1 MYGGTGLFCHSKAL
15 CMRLQIH
22 DSTETVK
29 DQIAVLSVT
38 LDKSL
43 VQPGNK
49 KQVPQTKQEHV
60 SQFSL
65 CCYDK
70 TLPKSNMGNKVFI
83 CLTLSD
89 HNPDITQRS
98 QSRNLKT
105 QTEAETIGLLA
116 CTPIMFSCLLY
127 ASQDHLPR
135 TTFPGVASPPVGWT
149 LPHQSTV

>member
-1 MYGGTGLFCHSKAL
+1 
-15 CMRLQIH
+15 MRLQIH
-22 DSTETVK
+22 DSTGTVK

-43 VQPGNK
+43 YSLGTRNK
-49 KQVPQTKQEHV
+49 YPRQNK

-70 TLPKSNMGNKVFI
+70 TLPKSNMGNQVFI

-89 HNPDITQRS
+89 RNPDITQGS
-98 QSRNLKT
+98 QSRNLKA

-116 CTPIMFSCLLY
+116 CTL
-127 ASQDHLPR
+127 
-135 TTFPGVASPPVGWT
+135 
-149 LPHQSTV
+149 

>member
-1 MYGGTGLFCHSKAL
+1 
-15 CMRLQIH
+15 MRLQIH

-98 QSRNLKT
+98 QSRNLMARIAV
-105 QTEAETIGLLA
+105 EAKEECCSLACSLGLLS
-116 CTPIMFSCLLY
+116 TFLI
-127 ASQDHLPR
+127 QPR
-135 TTFPGVASPPVGWT
+135 TT
-149 LPHQSTV
+149 